1 MARLIKLIA
10 EFWKFID
17 TFIPDIIML
26 AKDRNQESHH
36 RAAEALLTLS
46 NNGKT
51 ANIFVP
57 ALFMKIIVDY
67 RPLIQTAIPGI
78 AELLMETSWVRQRVA
93 AEVLSKLSEQGKIS
107 Q

>member
-10 EFWKFID
+10 EFRKLID
-17 TFIPDIIML
+17 TVIPDIIQL
-26 AKDRNQESHH
+26 AKDSDRESHQGV
-36 RAAEALLTLS
+36 AEALLTLS
-46 NNGKT
+46 NDGKT
-51 ANIFVP
+51 ANIFVV

-78 AELLMETSWVRQRVA
+78 AELLRGSSWVPGWGA
-93 AEVLSKLSEQGKIS
+93 AEVLSKLSEQGKTS

>member
-10 EFWKFID
+10 EFRTLID
-17 TFIPDIIML
+17 TAIPNIIQL
-26 AKDRNQESHH
+26 AKDSDWENYHG
-36 RAAEALLTLS
+36 AAEALLTLS
-46 NNGKT
+46 NDGKT

-78 AELLMETSWVRQRVA
+78 AELLRGSSWLCQTAA
-93 AEVLSKLSEQGKIS
+93 AEVLSKLSEQGKTS